1 MKILYVTNMYPT
13 EEHPYFGIFVKEQI
27 EAIELNGDVNYSLY
41 YIKGYKSKWE
51 YIKSIFIINYK
62 ILKEKPDLIH
72 VHYGLSGLFLLFNPW
87 IKRKTFITLHG
98 GDINSA
104 QGNNIQIA
112 LTKKIIKSVHSIYVM
127 NENMKKTAKGF
138 NKNCKVLKCGVN
150 TDFFSCK
157 TKEKQKD
164 KYLLVFPSNKERA
177 VKNFSL
183 FEKIFEEIK
192 KEFANIE
199 YQEIKDMTRTQ
210 VRDMFCRA
218 NCLVMTSISE
228 GSPQVIKEA
237 MACDLPIVSV
247 DVGDV
252 KEVLHEVEGSYVA
265 QTYTVNELRALVLK
279 ILRATEKRMN
289 GRDTLKALNLDNS
302 QIAEKIVFDYRKCM
316 VTL

>member
-27 EAIELNGDVNYSLY
+27 ETIELSEDVNYSLY

-51 YIKSIFIINYK
+51 YVKSIFIINYK
-62 ILKEKPDLIH
+62 ILKEQPDLIH

-112 LTKKIIKSVHSIYVM
+112 LTKKIIKSVHSVYVM
-127 NENMKKTAKGF
+127 NKNMKKIAEDF
-138 NKNCKVLKCGVN
+138 NNNCKILKCGVN

-157 TKEKQKD
+157 KKVTQKD

-183 FEKIFEEIK
+183 FEKVFEEIK

-199 YQEIKDMTRTQ
+199 YQEIKDMTRAQ
-210 VRDMFCRA
+210 VRDMFCQA
-218 NCLVMTSISE
+218 NCLLMTSISE

-237 MACDLPIVSV
+237 MACGLPIVSV

-252 KEVLHEVEGSYVA
+252 KEVLYGVESSYVA
-265 QTYTVNELRALVLK
+265 KSYNANELSALVLK
-279 ILRATEKRMN
+279 ILKANEKRDN
-289 GRDTLKALNLDNS
+289 GRDALKALNLDNKF
-302 QIAEKIVFDYRKCM
+302 IAEKIVSDYRKCIE
-316 VTL
+316 VP